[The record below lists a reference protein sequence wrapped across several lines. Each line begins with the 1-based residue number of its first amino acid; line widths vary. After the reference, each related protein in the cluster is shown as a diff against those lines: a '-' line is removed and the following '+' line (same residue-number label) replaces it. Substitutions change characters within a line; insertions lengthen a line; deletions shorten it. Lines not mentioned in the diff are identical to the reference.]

1 MKKTRIYCDN
11 DNTLTAP
18 VWAPTGGNEI
28 IDIMVRPKAEWF
40 LEQLSKHGDVHIVTA
55 ATKEYAEQALAK
67 LGDARKFIKGIIS
80 REDMLPVSDKI
91 VDIECNGELEWIEKE
106 RLYQQIKPIAPEGF
120 IFDDYPTGG
129 WLYRLKSK
137 VIGIDESKWIKVKPF
152 GPNDPDSGGL
162 EKAFAEF
169 VERSGVLHEEKE
181 AH

>member
-1 MKKTRIYCDN
+1 MKKMRIYCDN

-18 VWAPTGGNEI
+18 VWAPAGGNEI
-28 IDIMVRPKAEWF
+28 IDVMVRPKAEWF
-40 LEQLSKHGDVHIVTA
+40 LEQLSKHGDVYIITA
-55 ATKEYAEQALAK
+55 ATKEYAEVALSK
-67 LGDARKFIKGIIS
+67 LGEARKFIKGVLS
-80 REDMLPVSDKI
+80 REDMLPISDKI

-152 GPNDPDSGGL
+152 GPNDPDNSGL

-169 VERSGVLHEEKE
+169 IERSGVINEEKE